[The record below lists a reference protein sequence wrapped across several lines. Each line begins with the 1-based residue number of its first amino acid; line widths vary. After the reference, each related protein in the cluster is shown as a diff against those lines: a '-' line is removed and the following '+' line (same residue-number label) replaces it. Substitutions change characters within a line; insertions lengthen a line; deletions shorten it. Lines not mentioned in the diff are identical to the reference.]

1 MFPVNYRVVNGG
13 IALTLGLV
21 IVFGGFSP
29 VINFLIASFASKF
42 AIDAALGPDEEWLR
56 QFPPGD
62 RDVHECNG

>member
-29 VINFLIASFASKF
+29 LIRFLIAAVAAKF
-42 AIDAALGPDEEWLR
+42 AINAALGPDDEWLR
-56 QFPPGD
+56 QFPTGG
-62 RDVHECNG
+62 RDVHECGG